1 MKGHSRILGPA
12 VGLILVAGSLTAG
25 GLFEPREYAAR
36 RGRLME
42 KIPDGVAIVFLRKER
57 P

>member
-1 MKGHSRILGPA
+1 VKGHSRILGPA